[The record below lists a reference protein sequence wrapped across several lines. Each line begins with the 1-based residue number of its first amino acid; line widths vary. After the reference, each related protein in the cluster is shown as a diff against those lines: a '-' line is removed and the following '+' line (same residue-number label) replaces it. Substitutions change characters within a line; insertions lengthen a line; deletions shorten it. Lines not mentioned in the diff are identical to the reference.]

1 MAPRE
6 AENNAYAKR
15 WGDEQRAFNSMLWY
29 SGQLK
34 NAFALV
40 CRRLLFPS
48 LHRNFLSVSNSR
60 TLSFVEEGRFLSEQK
75 AQFAEIPLL
84 ETLLILPNP
93 SFKTNFSHLVESEN
107 D

>member
-6 AENNAYAKR
+6 AENNVMQNVG
-15 WGDEQRAFNSMLWY
+15 GDKQRALWY
-29 SGQLK
+29 VMVLNCRGQLK

-60 TLSFVEEGRFLSEQK
+60 ILIFLENAGFLCEQK
-75 AQFAEIPLL
+75 
-84 ETLLILPNP
+84 
-93 SFKTNFSHLVESEN
+93 EN
-107 D
+107 LKKYHC